1 MEYEL
6 TQYDKDFI
14 ARLYEIDGKIL
25 DLYNKM
31 ADLEIKGVDF
41 LDEEFQKL
49 ICELKSLIS
58 IENSIINLETFTLPR
73 FNVLRAYNF
82 DLEIDNIES
91 GEINS
96 SMNRITN
103 ILLTERDKLKKDKD
117 SVIRNAIESDITELA
132 LYFTNK
138 LLKEPR
144 YQIYRNNIIRHLK
157 YYGMFIDKKAETEH
171 IENNFNIPEEF
182 YISSELIREY
192 LKIDNKTFTNIKLN
206 IISSKVLFYSMLI
219 AKTQDEIFEGDKNFV
234 ALLHA
239 KCYLKALFVMIPEE
253 LVLDM
258 NNSIL
263 AQETSKNSKSYI
275 FLKETLEESL
285 EDRKRINNVSFGR
298 NRS

>member
-49 ICELKSLIS
+49 IGELKSLIS